1 MEEFSELEGLPDSGG
16 TVSDSDSSN
25 DFLLCLPWV
34 VSSRLQAAGNDVP
47 KRATPS
53 SRSSGFVW
61 LLKWRMCGEDLAG
74 GAEGGDSKSSR
85 GEDRSQRAAAV
96 AVAARPHPERHD
108 GNVVMR
114 QN

>member
-1 MEEFSELEGLPDSGG
+1 
-16 TVSDSDSSN
+16 
-25 DFLLCLPWV
+25 
-34 VSSRLQAAGNDVP
+34 
-47 KRATPS
+47 
-53 SRSSGFVW
+53 
-61 LLKWRMCGEDLAG
+61 MCGEDLAG
-74 GAEGGDSKSSR
+74 GAEGSDSKSSR